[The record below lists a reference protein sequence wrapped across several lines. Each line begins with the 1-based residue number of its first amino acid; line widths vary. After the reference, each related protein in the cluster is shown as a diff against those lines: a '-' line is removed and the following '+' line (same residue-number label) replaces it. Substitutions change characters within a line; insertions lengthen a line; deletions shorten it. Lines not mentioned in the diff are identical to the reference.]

1 MWLMV
6 CCVCCLDSWCL
17 ARFLSGG
24 AYLFVVV
31 LCGVCCVGLSEI
43 EKRLIELDKAL
54 HSVLE
59 MIRKLKGREEGVVEV
74 VAGAWGYDVD
84 SREFVRGL
92 RRSKRV

>member
-1 MWLMV
+1 MNVWLNFKWL
-6 CCVCCLDSWCL
+6 CV
-17 ARFLSGG
+17 
-24 AYLFVVV
+24 FVVSG
-31 LCGVCCVGLSEI
+31 LCGVFCVSLSEI
-43 EKRLIELDKAL
+43 EKKLVELVKAL

-59 MIRKLKGREEGVVEV
+59 MVRRLKGRGEGVVEV

>member
-1 MWLMV
+1 M
-6 CCVCCLDSWCL
+6 CCVS
-17 ARFLSGG
+17 
-24 AYLFVVV
+24 
-31 LCGVCCVGLSEI
+31 LSEI

-74 VAGAWGYDVD
+74 VAGDWGYDVD

-92 RRSKRV
+92 RCSKRV